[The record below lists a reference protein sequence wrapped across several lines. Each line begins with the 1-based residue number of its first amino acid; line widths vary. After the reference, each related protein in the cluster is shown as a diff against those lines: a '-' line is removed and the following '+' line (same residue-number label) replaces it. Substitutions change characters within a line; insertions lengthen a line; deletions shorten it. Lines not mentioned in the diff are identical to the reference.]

1 MSWWMKINVPDNV
14 SLFCHI
20 WKMWDTHC
28 CIRNIRFVD
37 REFRFKEGHRST
49 KNDTFPLTS
58 RYKKRGLIRLWT
70 ARSNS
75 SERKRQKEMYKEYRR
90 EYWVREIGKEIFT
103 WCSLT
108 VHILIRDSFQFY
120 WKTVSRKFFQC
131 RDWSILLSLIK
142 LWREIKRAKII
153 VVSQNKRYVSTIS
166 NEISSLPYNIGF
178 DISKLTEDLL

>member
-28 CIRNIRFVD
+28 CINIRFVD

-70 ARSNS
+70 TRSKS
-75 SERKRQKEMYKEYRR
+75 SERKRKRCTRNIEEKRTLSSWDWQGNFHVVFSHSIHFDTRFFRNLSKNSIQ
-90 EYWVREIGKEIFT
+90 EIL
-103 WCSLT
+103 S
-108 VHILIRDSFQFY
+108 
-120 WKTVSRKFFQC
+120 VSR
-131 RDWSILLSLIK
+131 LIY
-142 LWREIKRAKII
+142 LVII
-153 VVSQNKRYVSTIS
+153 N
-166 NEISSLPYNIGF
+166 
-178 DISKLTEDLL
+178 